1 MISAVTLGGV
11 VVSVSGQPVSTD
23 QMTNQLAAI
32 LLSILGTVTGIHLF
46 IIVATI
52 GCYVSLK
59 HSTYRHL
66 FIILRLTAGF

>member
-1 MISAVTLGGV
+1 M
-11 VVSVSGQPVSTD
+11 
-23 QMTNQLAAI
+23 QLAAI

-59 HSTYRHL
+59 HSTYSRVRNEKSL
-66 FIILRLTAGF
+66 VTDSAEWCFSVYSASTRI